1 MQASRS
7 LVRSRAQTQGQ
18 LASQPPF
25 GPDKLNVEG
34 AEKVGFA
41 FACDL
46 VHALVIF
53 PAFEGWSM
61 INAGPRV
68 AHIPRSTL
76 VDGKNRRCELARC
89 ETRNACLLNRGGE
102 PNHASSR
109 AVFSFLLL
117 TVYVCRYVGTSEL
130 RVPCC

>member
-76 VDGKNRRCELARC
+76 VDGKNGRCEFVHSKIRDTERLSLESGRRTEPCVVSGRFFVPLADCVRM
-89 ETRNACLLNRGGE
+89 
-102 PNHASSR
+102 
-109 AVFSFLLL
+109 
-117 TVYVCRYVGTSEL
+117 
-130 RVPCC
+130 